1 MSKINMCI
9 DKNKESSMLVQPAIQ
24 YVVGCCYWSI
34 NILFLSNKSCD
45 NLRFWKLG
53 NNTHVAAVCHGH
65 ASISTVLCGA
75 CVLSDYNHGGKHLLV
90 QHTLYTVLLGRLV
103 S

>member
-1 MSKINMCI
+1 MCI

-24 YVVGCCYWSI
+24 YVVACCFWSI
-34 NILFLSNKSCD
+34 NILLLYNKSCD

-53 NNTHVAAVCHGH
+53 NKTHVAAVCHGH

-75 CVLSDYNHGGKHLLV
+75 GVLSKYNQMFYGGKHLLV